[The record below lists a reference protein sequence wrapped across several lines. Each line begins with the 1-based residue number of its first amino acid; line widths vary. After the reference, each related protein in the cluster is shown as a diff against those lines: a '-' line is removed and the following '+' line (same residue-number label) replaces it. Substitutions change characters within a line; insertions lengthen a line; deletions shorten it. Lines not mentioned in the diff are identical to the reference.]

1 MPFQVEMTGAQDYQR
16 KIKAAIGGYPGAG
29 KTLFSSTAP
38 IPFFI
43 FFREQPRIMSIAD
56 RYMAHTKVTNQYDD
70 SGRLT
75 VPVWDTL
82 IEVIEYLSSKK
93 GDSYQTVIIDTGD
106 ELQQAMKEGKKAQ
119 NRGKWSISDWGWLA
133 DMYREVINRVIDLP
147 KHVII
152 TFHLKQTQEG
162 EEGEMFREFA
172 LQGAAKDEAPGW
184 FDIVG
189 VIDSWEERTDK
200 GLIIPHRGILLQT
213 TPRYPFVKDHSGKLG
228 RIFELS
234 DDFVGD
240 FQRMNSVIYA
250 EVPSTDHEILEE
262 VTPEEKPVAPK
273 SKVDTG
279 VPAPSDVKAK
289 KDAKKGPPPE
299 KETPKEDPEPGKA
312 PEEPPEEP
320 PAPEEAPPEEAESQV
335 ITDGDVASSKGEE
348 PEVTEEEAAVNVIE
362 GLGAEAV
369 EASCAADI
377 DDGVCGK
384 LLVKVKAD
392 AMGSEVLDG
401 EGNQIVVPDRD
412 LMDLTM
418 IRFRKYLCREHFQQA
433 RKG

>member
-1 MPFQVEMTGAQDYQR
+1 MPFTVEMTGAQDYQR

-38 IPFFI
+38 TPFFI

-56 RYMAHTKVTNQYDD
+56 RYMAHAKITNQYDSD
-70 SGRLT
+70 GRIVT
-75 VPVWDTL
+75 PVWDTL
-82 IEVIEYLSSKK
+82 AEVVEYLESDKGSSYK
-93 GDSYQTVIIDTGD
+93 TVVIDTGD

-119 NRGKWSISDWGWLA
+119 NRGKWAISDWGWLA

-147 KHVII
+147 KHVIV
-152 TFHLKQTQEG
+152 TYHLKQTQEG

-172 LQGAAKDEAPGW
+172 LQGAAKDESPGW

-200 GLIIPHRGILLQT
+200 GLVIPHRGILLQT
-213 TPRYPFVKDHSGKLG
+213 TSRYPFVKDHSGKLG

-240 FQRMNSVIYA
+240 FQRMNSIIYA
-250 EVPSTDHEILEE
+250 DVPATDHEILEE
-262 VTPEEKPVAPK
+262 VEIEEKPTPPK
-273 SKVDTG
+273 SSAETG
-279 VPAPSDVKAK
+279 VPTPDDLEAKREAKKKPKKDEKKAK
-289 KDAKKGPPPE
+289 EEAKKEAKKEPKSEEEPP
-299 KETPKEDPEPGKA
+299 DPVEP
-312 PEEPPEEP
+312 PPEEP
-320 PAPEEAPPEEAESQV
+320 ASEAVTAEEAEQ
-335 ITDGDVASSKGEE
+335 
-348 PEVTEEEAAVNVIE
+348 NVVE
-362 GLGAEAV
+362 GLNAESA
-369 EASCAADI
+369 EASCAADT
-377 DDGVCGK
+377 DDGTCGEP
-384 LLVKVKAD
+384 LVKVKAD
-392 AMGSEVLDG
+392 AMGNETLDDDG
-401 EGNQIVVPDRD
+401 EPVIVPDRD